1 MSSFFELFLAYSTS
15 SLFSEKFDTPF
26 IKVLKSSNLFENFS
40 KEYLLI
46 LFTLIAISINFIAR
60 LIWLYYTNFTWF
72 KLSTRLNKKVCEIL
86 INQEFNTFREK
97 KTGQLSNILNA
108 QSTTISGDFLYPI
121 CALLQPLSS
130 SILVLGYGLLVE
142 TRITTLILLIVG
154 SIYLLILYVGK
165 SYFSKFSKNIL
176 KSQQDIQSF
185 TNSGLNSIKEIKTS
199 QKEFE
204 FLEKY
209 TLFDRKYRK
218 SQYLGRLIQLSPKTI
233 IESVG
238 LLTIILL
245 ILIDFKK
252 GNGIVI
258 SASEIVLLAIIF
270 KSVLSNIQA
279 VYNNISQLIISSA
292 AQNHVFE
299 LLSSRQNTNLISRQN
314 SFKNPIIVFE
324 KNNNFSFVV
333 EKQEIIFS
341 QFDFFKT
348 NEYVFKSGQIFGI
361 NGPSGSGKTTYLDFL
376 SGLHTNLKIKNI
388 TNSHISYMTQ
398 FNYINDIPIH
408 SYLEIDIDNEN
419 ILNKYFDLFYK
430 LKLVKNNINEFKQ
443 FLKIRLSFSASKLS
457 GGQIKRLALIK
468 SICSGAR
475 ILLLDEFTNGLNK
488 ELEIV
493 TLNVI
498 KEFVNKKN
506 LVILISHNENV
517 KSYCDKL
524 IDISLLTKY
533 YKY

>member
-1 MSSFFELFLAYSTS
+1 M
-15 SLFSEKFDTPF
+15 
-26 IKVLKSSNLFENFS
+26 
-40 KEYLLI
+40 
-46 LFTLIAISINFIAR
+46 
-60 LIWLYYTNFTWF
+60 
-72 KLSTRLNKKVCEIL
+72 
-86 INQEFNTFREK
+86 
-97 KTGQLSNILNA
+97 
-108 QSTTISGDFLYPI
+108 
-121 CALLQPLSS
+121 
-130 SILVLGYGLLVE
+130 
-142 TRITTLILLIVG
+142 
-154 SIYLLILYVGK
+154 
-165 SYFSKFSKNIL
+165 
-176 KSQQDIQSF
+176 
-185 TNSGLNSIKEIKTS
+185 
-199 QKEFE
+199 
-204 FLEKY
+204 
-209 TLFDRKYRK
+209 
-218 SQYLGRLIQLSPKTI
+218 
-233 IESVG
+233 
-238 LLTIILL
+238 
-245 ILIDFKK
+245 IDFKK

-341 QFDFFKT
+341 QLDFFKT